1 VKELLEKVVINYPY
15 LAAGILFAIGV
26 LTVLTRSNV
35 FKKLIGIN
43 IMESSVFLLFVSAG
57 NIKGG
62 NVPILD
68 TANPKP
74 VYVNPLP
81 SALMLVITLMEISR
95 SMTVGPIIALRST
108 RSIRTNSPTRN
119 KSMVSPPLQLH
130 FQISDFTDYPPA
142 QQITCGFFSKRM
154 N

>member
-81 SALMLVITLMEISR
+81 SALMLTGIVVSVSVTAFALAL
-95 SMTVGPIIALRST
+95 IIRLYNSYGTTDLR
-108 RSIRTNSPTRN
+108 RIGE
-119 KSMVSPPLQLH
+119 M
-130 FQISDFTDYPPA
+130 DYEV
-142 QQITCGFFSKRM
+142 KKK
-154 N
+154 